1 METVALQCV
10 AYVVLFH
17 GVLGGVITGDDA
29 LYTSDDKVTILNVT
43 NFKPTV
49 SISSNAW
56 VVEFYSSWCGFC
68 KRFSPTW
75 KDFAADINAW
85 EGVISV
91 GVVDCADDNNN
102 PLCRE
107 YEIMRY
113 PTLRMFSAFHSGK
126 LGIELQKDSID
137 EMRHGVLGFLEKEQM
152 EGRGSPWPNLNPYR
166 SSDLKNLWKDASPE
180 VVYVIIIFEEPESY
194 IGREIILDLHKIKG
208 IQVRRA
214 TTHNEALSRLLGV
227 AFYPCLSV
235 VKRDLNSFNLKLVDN
250 TRKSFREQIVSFLES
265 VGIADVNVVKSV
277 SHTGVLIEKVEIS
290 SDRMADSAVA
300 GTNLQQ
306 PKVYYQDLLGAF
318 AYSLQHEIPLH
329 HHITGQALGAL
340 QNYVKV
346 LRKYFPLDHAGNIFA
361 EKLQDWVIVKNDNIQ
376 GKTFED
382 QVKILLVESKFK
394 LPVLQNWKGCR
405 GSKPHFRGYP
415 CSLWQMFHT
424 LTVNSVLI
432 NSHNLHEL
440 KPLEVLEAML
450 GYVTHFFGC
459 EDCAAHFKQ
468 MAADTLH
475 LDVHTPDDSILWLWR
490 THNKANKRL
499 KGDITEDPKHPKTQ
513 FPSRNA
519 CPACSDSKGVW
530 NEEEVLRYLKRFYA
544 RNNINYSETTKED
557 SKEITEFVSD
567 DVERRKLGW
576 DFSIADISLCVV
588 LYISSAAILILVY
601 IKFVLSNRYKKKS
614 YVFDLLGK
622 V

>member
-1 METVALQCV
+1 METVVRCLAYAL
-10 AYVVLFH
+10 LFQ
-17 GVLGGVITGDDA
+17 GVWSGIITADDA
-29 LYTSDDKVTILNVT
+29 LYTSDDKLTILNVT

-49 SISSNAW
+49 SKSSSAW
-56 VVEFYSSWCGFC
+56 IVEFYSSWCGFC

-137 EMRHGVLGFLEKEQM
+137 TMRHGVLGFLEKEQM
-152 EGRGSPWPNLNPYR
+152 EGRGSSWPNLNPYR

-214 TTHNEALSRLLGV
+214 TTHNEALSHLLGV
-227 AFYPCLSV
+227 TFFPCLSV
-235 VKRDLNSFNLKLVDN
+235 VKRDMDSFNLKLIDN

-265 VGIADVNVVKSV
+265 VGIADVSVVKSI
-277 SHTGVLIEKVEIS
+277 SHTGVVIEKVEIS
-290 SDRMADSAVA
+290 SGRSADGMATGS
-300 GTNLQQ
+300 NSQES
-306 PKVYYQDLLGAF
+306 VYYQDLLGAF

-329 HHITGQALGAL
+329 RRITGEALASL

-346 LRKYFPLDHAGNIFA
+346 LKKYFPLDHTGNIFV
-361 EKLQDWVIVKNDNIQ
+361 EKLQDWVVIKRDVQ
-376 GKTFED
+376 GKAFLD
-382 QVKILLVESKFK
+382 QVNNLLVETKFK

-415 CSLWQMFHT
+415 CSLWQMFHA

-432 NSHNLHEL
+432 NSNNLHEF

-450 GYVTHFFGC
+450 GYITHFFGC

-468 MAADTLH
+468 MAVDNLH
-475 LDVHTPDDSILWLWR
+475 SDVHTPDDSILWLWR
-490 THNKANKRL
+490 AHNKANKRL
-499 KGDITEDPKHPKTQ
+499 KGDITEDPWHPKTQ
-513 FPSRNA
+513 FPPRNV

-530 NEEEVLRYLKRFYA
+530 NEEEVLRFLKRIYA
-544 RNNINYSETTKED
+544 RNNINYSEATKEEA
-557 SKEITEFVSD
+557 KQNIEFVSD
-567 DVERRKLGW
+567 DVEKRKLGW
-576 DFSIADISLCVV
+576 DFGIVDISLCAV

-601 IKFVLSNRYKKKS
+601 IKFVLRNRYKKKS
-614 YVFDLLGK
+614 YVFDILGK